1 MWGTDPALRQGLA
14 LHMPAPAIVAF
25 EQALPTAIL
34 APFVW
39 RGIRRA
45 LARFDWRDWLALAVL
60 GCGSSALAT
69 LLFTVAFTYGRPN
82 TPVLL
87 QQLQPLFAVAGAR
100 LLLGERLQRRYGLY
114 LLGGLVGSY
123 LVAFAHPL
131 SPGGVDGW
139 APALLA
145 VSAALLWGLGTVL
158 GRRLGAKL
166 PFAELT
172 ALRLATGLVA
182 ALVALGVTGDGSAYS
197 GLGAKGLLALVLLAL
212 VPGLLSLLVYYR
224 GLRANSRGR
233 GHARRTGLP
242 LHGSLPQLPGFR
254 VHALA
259 LTVGRS
265 RSLGDHDHHHGDA
278 ARQRHPDRRRGARAG
293 NDHGRGA
300 PGAAGDH
307 GRWHGVNNAP
317 SSVLSVAGLT
327 LWKRPVPLPPSRT
340 PVGAPMSSETPPCCS
355 RVGPDVHS
363 LVICS

>member
-1 MWGTDPALRQGLA
+1 MTTGVPTIPIASGAGESLWRRTTGGSFALVAMGAAMWGTDPALRQGLA

-25 EQALPTAIL
+25 EQALPTALL

-45 LARFDWRDWLALAVL
+45 WARFEWRDWLALGVL

-114 LLGGLVGSY
+114 LLGGLIGSY

-166 PFAELT
+166 PFTELT
-172 ALRLATGLVA
+172 ALRLGTGLLA
-182 ALVALGVTGDGSAYS
+182 ALVALGVTGDGSSYS
-197 GLGAKGLLALVLLAL
+197 HLSAKGLLALVLLAL

-224 GLRANSRGR
+224 GFARPCGR
-233 GHARRTGLP
+233 SHPRRTGLP
-242 LHGSLPQLPGFR
+242 LHGFVPQLSGFWI
-254 VHALA
+254 HTLALA
-259 LTVGRS
+259 VGRPGL
-265 RSLGDHDHHHGDA
+265 LGDHDHHHGNL
-278 ARQRHPDRRRGARAG
+278 RANG
-293 NDHGRGA
+293 T
-300 PGAAGDH
+300 PT
-307 GRWHGVNNAP
+307 GVEVPELEKIA
-317 SSVLSVAGLT
+317 SVERLD
-327 LWKRPVPLPPSRT
+327 PP
-340 PVGAPMSSETPPCCS
+340 
-355 RVGPDVHS
+355 
-363 LVICS
+363 